1 MTSFINNLDRL
12 NLIERY
18 YLIGMALGNPK
29 FKLNSAFHQNR
40 YPPST
45 LVVAFMW
52 NNLKFVEA

>member
-29 FKLNSAFHQNR
+29 FKLNSAFRQKLNKK
-40 YPPST
+40 YG
-45 LVVAFMW
+45 LAFHVILRCF
-52 NNLKFVEA
+52 NG